1 MNSVYRDDFYNINQ
15 KQRFLKDLEEPT
27 KKAYS
32 RVLKRVSI
40 MENKL
45 DKDLYDFNLSQISQF
60 LFLLKSTKISSLQQS
75 GSIIKMYIDWAIEQ
89 DLRKDNINPIAA
101 VASFEWYNQFV
112 DNSQQLVFSEEDIG
126 NVVDGCINFQDKV
139 VIQGIFE
146 GIIGRGNS
154 ELLNMK
160 MEHITQISDGEYKI
174 KLFNELSNGEI
185 EVRETPI
192 SKYLYEIMRIADKE
206 EVYTKNNGILNPTIK
221 KRTNDLVDNNYI
233 IRSAVNSRI
242 KQEINDPS
250 PAQLINRR
258 VAKIAKW
265 HNLPLLTIVNIRN
278 SGMLKMGRDLYLQ
291 HGKFEMNECKIV
303 AEFFNLKKD
312 SNDVYNLGA
321 MRAGFLNL
329 ETIRRV
335 YKLEE

>member
-15 KQRFLKDLEEPT
+15 KQRFLKDLEEST

-45 DKDLYDFNLSQISQF
+45 DKDLYDFNLSEISQF

-89 DLRKDNINPIAA
+89 DLRRDNINPIAA

-112 DNSQQLVFSEEDIG
+112 DNSQQMVFSEEDIS

-160 MEHITQISDGEYKI
+160 MEHITQMSDGEYKI

-192 SKYLYEIMRIADKE
+192 SKYLYDIMRIADKE
-206 EVYTKNNGILNPTIK
+206 EVYTKNNGILNPIIK
-221 KRTNDLVDNNYI
+221 KELMI
-233 IRSAVNSRI
+233 
-242 KQEINDPS
+242 
-250 PAQLINRR
+250 
-258 VAKIAKW
+258 
-265 HNLPLLTIVNIRN
+265 
-278 SGMLKMGRDLYLQ
+278 
-291 HGKFEMNECKIV
+291 
-303 AEFFNLKKD
+303 
-312 SNDVYNLGA
+312 
-321 MRAGFLNL
+321 
-329 ETIRRV
+329 
-335 YKLEE
+335 